1 MKRYDDFMQ
10 ISLKIKNAVI
20 NHILKECFLFLQDND
35 ERQFRHKEMD

>member
-20 NHILKECFLFLQDND
+20 NHILKECFLFLQNYD
-35 ERQFRHKEMD
+35 EGQFRHKKMD